1 MKKPPQSGASRRE
14 REILDALYQLGE
26 AGVAEIR
33 EHLADPP
40 SYSAVRATLR
50 VLEEKGHVRHE
61 ARDLRYV
68 FLPAVS
74 REQAKRSALKHL
86 VETFFNRSAAQAV
99 ATLLDGSAG
108 RLSPEEL
115 DRIAQLI
122 EQAKRQG
129 DRK

>member
-99 ATLLDGSAG
+99 ATLGL
-108 RLSPEEL
+108 
-115 DRIAQLI
+115 
-122 EQAKRQG
+122 
-129 DRK
+129 